1 MQSGFRTR
9 NAETAGGQWKHCP
22 SEVEVGRGSGARRLD
37 ALRHRAFAFCAVVGL
52 LIVPVLACAGDDNII
67 DTYLAERRAAA
78 GLPPVISLSES
89 TVRMPTPPPMAVPGE
104 GRVMRL
110 REFPTSFLPCNC
122 RAWD

>member
-37 ALRHRAFAFCAVVGL
+37 ALRHRAFAFCGVVGL

-122 RAWD
+122 RA

>member
-89 TVRMPTPPPMAVPGE
+89 TVPAPN
-104 GRVMRL
+104 GRTR
-110 REFPTSFLPCNC
+110 
-122 RAWD
+122 